1 VYDTVTADEGPFIKV
16 MNVGE
21 RIEVNQIEG
30 ESGRSGEILGSGGFG
45 LVPGPGVCP
54 GVFSPNH
61 VRADETQVTFRHDA
75 ASSL

>member
-30 ESGRSGEILGSGGFG
+30 ELGQSVQILVGGGFG
-45 LVPGPGVCP
+45 LVPDLGVC
-54 GVFSPNH
+54 SLDH
-61 VRADETQVTFRHDA
+61 VRADVTQVTSKPDA
-75 ASSL
+75 ASS